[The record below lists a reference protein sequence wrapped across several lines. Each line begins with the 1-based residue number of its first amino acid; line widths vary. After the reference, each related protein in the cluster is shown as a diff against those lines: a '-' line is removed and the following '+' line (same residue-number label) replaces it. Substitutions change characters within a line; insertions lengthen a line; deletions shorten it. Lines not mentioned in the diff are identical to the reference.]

1 MTCLVMEGD
10 CLAWHAA
17 ARRRDCASTG
27 SPVQG
32 ITQAQLA
39 ELLGVSQQT
48 VQAYEVGRRRIQ
60 VSALP
65 LVARALSISLEEL
78 LGEAKPAA
86 RSRRGPAPKWEQQI
100 EAIAKL
106 PRARQR
112 FVSEM
117 LDTVLAQH

>member
-1 MTCLVMEGD
+1 MGIRPGPRFRLSAEIPAGD
-10 CLAWHAA
+10 I
-17 ARRRDCASTG
+17 STD
-27 SPVQG
+27 
-32 ITQAQLA
+32 
-39 ELLGVSQQT
+39 
-48 VQAYEVGRRRIQ
+48 RRRIQ

-86 RSRRGPAPKWEQQI
+86 RSKRGPAPEWEQQI
-100 EAIAKL
+100 EAISKL

-117 LDTVLAQH
+117 LDCLRVSCPRQVRSRSKSAR

>member
-1 MTCLVMEGD
+1 LRSCWGK
-10 CLAWHAA
+10 
-17 ARRRDCASTG
+17 
-27 SPVQG
+27 
-32 ITQAQLA
+32 
-39 ELLGVSQQT
+39 
-48 VQAYEVGRRRIQ
+48 
-60 VSALP
+60 
-65 LVARALSISLEEL
+65 
-78 LGEAKPAA
+78 AKPAA